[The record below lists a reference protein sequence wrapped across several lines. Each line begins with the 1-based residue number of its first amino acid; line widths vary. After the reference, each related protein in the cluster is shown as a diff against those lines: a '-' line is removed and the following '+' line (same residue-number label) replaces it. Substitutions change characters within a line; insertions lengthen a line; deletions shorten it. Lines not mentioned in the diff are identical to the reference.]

1 MEKIP
6 MLEGDKSISYSIF
19 SFSLKKQNKKLTADC
34 VFMEIALYLQKIMN
48 YGT

>member
-1 MEKIP
+1 

-19 SFSLKKQNKKLTADC
+19 SFSLKKQHKKLTAD
-34 VFMEIALYLQKIMN
+34 FMEIALYLQKIMN